1 MLIGYGNYQLTF
13 SSISASPA
21 GADIL
26 TDPLALFDGRSGSGS
41 SFRWGGSPQT
51 TASYVQMRISIA
63 SPLDAVAPIGVVG
76 IVNVQGLPAG
86 TLIRIGTSAN
96 IADSIPQ
103 RLTVGFRGE
112 LSAWFIPTAA
122 MAGNVLNI
130 WFVNDVNGVAGVLP
144 STVFA
149 SGEIF
154 AGRLTSVPT
163 LRKPGLSE
171 GMSDSTGWST
181 TDGGQFH
188 ALMRK
193 VAREVSNTVGL
204 FTPADAKVS
213 ARSRIKSGGNPDG
226 TICMR
231 DLAGMIATSP
241 VIAVCD
247 MPHTGIPAPIR
258 SAAGYK
264 FDPVVIQSTMMLARP
279 TQIGELALTHDP
291 YFSQPLRFGEAR

>member
-1 MLIGYGNYQLTF
+1 M
-13 SSISASPA
+13 
-21 GADIL
+21 
-26 TDPLALFDGRSGSGS
+26 
-41 SFRWGGSPQT
+41 
-51 TASYVQMRISIA
+51 
-63 SPLDAVAPIGVVG
+63 
-76 IVNVQGLPAG
+76 PAG
-86 TLIRIGTSAN
+86 TLIRVGTSAN

-122 MAGNVLNI
+122 MTGNVLNVWWI
-130 WFVNDVNGVAGVLP
+130 NDVNGVASILP

-149 SGEIF
+149 AGEIF

-163 LRKPGLSE
+163 LRKPGCAD
-171 GMSDSTGWST
+171 GMSDSTGWSAT
-181 TDGGQFH
+181 AGSQFH

-193 VAREVSNTVGL
+193 VAREVSGTVGL
-204 FTPADAKVS
+204 FTLADAKVS
-213 ARSRIKSGGNPDG
+213 ARSRIRSGGNPDS

-231 DLAGMIATSP
+231 DLAGLIATSP

-247 MPHTGIPAPIR
+247 VAHTVIPAPIR

-264 FDPVVIQSTMMLARP
+264 FDPTTIQSTMMLARP
-279 TQIGELALTHDP
+279 TQIGELAITHDP